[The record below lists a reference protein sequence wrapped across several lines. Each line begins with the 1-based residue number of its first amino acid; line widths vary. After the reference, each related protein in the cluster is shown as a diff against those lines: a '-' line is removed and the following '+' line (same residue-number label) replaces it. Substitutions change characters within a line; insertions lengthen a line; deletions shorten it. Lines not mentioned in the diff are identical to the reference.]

1 MLPDLFVHR
10 MQTLLGSEAQDLFEA
25 LREATQAGLRVNTN
39 KISPQFFLDLTDLS
53 LEAIDWLES
62 GFFLNTSGAGKHP
75 FHAAGLYYLQ
85 EPSAMSVAKVVAPQ
99 EGDWVLDLAA
109 APGGKSTHLSS
120 LMKDTGLLVSND
132 VNRQRCKALLENLE
146 RWGAKN
152 SLVMNAEVSQ
162 LAEQWGAIFDRVLL
176 DAPCSGEGMFR
187 KSEDAREMW
196 NLQTIQDCALR
207 QTDLINA
214 AAKLVK
220 EGGYLVYS
228 TCTFA
233 PEENEH
239 VIAKFLKDN
248 PNYVIENIQLT
259 AVDRA
264 RVNWVEPKN
273 LDIAKA
279 IRLWPHKFKGEG
291 HFVALLKKTSGER
304 LKRTNHRFQTL
315 SKKETLYCLD
325 FLHDYGITSLLKGK
339 KLILFGK
346 KVFAVPELVPDFS
359 SLPALRCGLHLGNLE
374 KNRFEPSHSL
384 ALALMPSQVKNLN
397 HSDFNEK
404 DPTLLS
410 YLQGYGL
417 EREGPKG
424 WTIISVNGFA
434 LGWGKRSGSSVNNAY
449 PRGLRWQA

>member
-10 MQTLLGSEAQDLFEA
+10 MRTLLGSEAQDLLKVLAESN
-25 LREATQAGLRVNTN
+25 QAGLRVNTN
-39 KISPQFFLDLTDLS
+39 KLSAEAFLDITELS
-53 LEAIDWLES
+53 LEPVAWLES
-62 GFFLNTSGAGKHP
+62 GFLLNNSGAGKHP

-85 EPSAMSVAKVVAPQ
+85 EPSAMSVAEVVAPQ

-132 VNRQRCKALLENLE
+132 VNRKRCRALLENLE

-152 SLVMNAEVSQ
+152 SLVMNAEVSL

-187 KSEDAREMW
+187 KSTDAREMW
-196 NLQTIQDCALR
+196 SFQTIKDCALR
-207 QTDLINA
+207 QTGLIHD

-220 EGGYLVYS
+220 EDGYLVYS

-239 VIAKFLKDN
+239 VIAQFLKDN
-248 PNYVIENIQLT
+248 ANFSLEGIQLT
-259 AVDRA
+259 GVDRA
-264 RVNWVEPKN
+264 RADWVEPEN
-273 LDIAKA
+273 LELAKA
-279 IRLWPHKFKGEG
+279 IRLWPHKLKGEG
-291 HFVALLKKTSGER
+291 HFVALLKKNSSEHS
-304 LKRTNHRFQTL
+304 KVVNHQFQML
-315 SKKETLYCLD
+315 SKKETLFCLD
-325 FLHDYGITSLLKGK
+325 FLHDYGITSFLKGK

-359 SLPALRCGLHLGNLE
+359 SLSALRCGLHLGNLE

-384 ALALMPSQVKNLN
+384 ALALTPSQVKNLN

-417 EREGPKG
+417 ECEGPKG
-424 WTIISVNGFA
+424 WTIISANGFA
-434 LGWGKRSGSSVNNAY
+434 LGWGKRSGSSVTNAY
-449 PRGLRWQA
+449 PKGLRWQA